1 MSDKISTTVPET
13 KREKIDFGSDQDV
26 RWCPGCGDYAILAQ
40 MKRVLPELG
49 IPREKTVFIS
59 GIGCSS
65 RFPYYINSYGFHT
78 VHGRAP
84 ALATGVK
91 LANPELSVWIITG
104 DGDSLSIGGNHLIH
118 LCRRNLD
125 VNVILFNNQIYGLT
139 KGQYSPTSPLGKIT
153 KTTPYGSLDAPFNP
167 ISLVLS
173 AGASFVARTID
184 RDTKHMAEIFRRAAA
199 HKGCSFVEVYQN
211 CNIFNDGAYQLLT
224 EQATK
229 LDNVLYLEEG
239 KPLIYGKELNHGLRL
254 NGFNIEKVDLGEKA
268 VADSLI
274 HHVENSKT
282 DVYAHLLAQIT
293 DNPDL
298 PTPVGVFRAVERQ
311 TYDDMFHQQI
321 DSVTQKK
328 GKGDLKQLFLTGD
341 TWKVE

>member
-1 MSDKISTTVPET
+1 
-13 KREKIDFGSDQDV
+13 
-26 RWCPGCGDYAILAQ
+26 
-40 MKRVLPELG
+40 
-49 IPREKTVFIS
+49 
-59 GIGCSS
+59 
-65 RFPYYINSYGFHT
+65 
-78 VHGRAP
+78 
-84 ALATGVK
+84 
-91 LANPELSVWIITG
+91 
-104 DGDSLSIGGNHLIH
+104 
-118 LCRRNLD
+118 
-125 VNVILFNNQIYGLT
+125 
-139 KGQYSPTSPLGKIT
+139 
-153 KTTPYGSLDAPFNP
+153 
-167 ISLVLS
+167 
-173 AGASFVARTID
+173 
-184 RDTKHMAEIFRRAAA
+184 MAEIFRRAAA

-239 KPLIYGKELNHGLRL
+239 KPLIYGKEQNHGLRL
-254 NGFNIEKVDLGEKA
+254 NGFNIEKVDLGENA
-268 VADSLI
+268 VADGLI
-274 HHVENSKT
+274 YHAENSKT

-311 TYDDMFHQQI
+311 TYDDMFHRQI